1 MRVAQQR
8 NRVEWNET
16 MAAKKRIGRPPKAP
30 EKRMG
35 VAFAMRLDAETEA
48 RLDTIAERYRFV
60 TRSALAR
67 EAMLLGLDVI
77 ERKGLEALAAPKR
90 AGRPPSR

>member
-1 MRVAQQR
+1 
-8 NRVEWNET
+8 